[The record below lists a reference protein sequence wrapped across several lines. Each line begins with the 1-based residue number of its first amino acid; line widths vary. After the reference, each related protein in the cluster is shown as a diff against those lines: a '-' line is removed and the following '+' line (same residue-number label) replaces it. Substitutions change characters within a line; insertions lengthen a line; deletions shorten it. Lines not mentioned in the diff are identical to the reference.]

1 MQLTNQSLTW
11 SVVSC
16 NDTRYGG
23 CLIKSFR
30 SKGLEQFFLKGSKAG
45 IQPKHAVRLRQQLTA
60 LNVAAKPEDMNV
72 PGWLLHPLKGSEA
85 GQWSIWVNGNWRVT
99 FAFDG
104 ADVTIVDYRDYH

>member
-1 MQLTNQSLTW
+1 
-11 SVVSC
+11 
-16 NDTRYGG
+16 
-23 CLIKSFR
+23 LIKSFR

-72 PGWLLHPLKGSEA
+72 PGWFLHPLKGSEA
-85 GQWSIWVNGNWRVT
+85 DQWSIWVNGNWRVT

-104 ADVTIVDYRDYH
+104 ADVIVIDYRDYH